1 MEIKTLEQYAIAQ
14 LEEKDRR
21 IEELECER
29 DKLMSK
35 IDEITQEYE
44 HLRQGVKEFG
54 ARCGIQ
60 SYSSAPTRKYISF
73 PSVNSIDWNDEPEVE
88 FERWVNLFDIKED
101 EDES

>member
-35 IDEITQEYE
+35 IDEITQEYQ

-54 ARCGIQ
+54 TRCEIH
-60 SYSSAPTRKYISF
+60 SYNSEPDRKYISF
-73 PSVNSIDWNDEPEVE
+73 PSVNSKNWNGEPEAE
-88 FERWVNLFDIKED
+88 FDRLVKLFDIKED